1 MAAVVNYSPPW
12 WVNLFHRLPHFN
24 LQFQLTSSDFRPED
38 SEYQKS
44 VLLLGAVVLVCLAL
58 DLLFLLFY
66 SFWLCCRRR
75 KNQDSP
81 NADCCC
87 TAWCVIIATLVCS
100 AGIAVGFYGN
110 GETCDGMTRLTYSLR
125 HANQTVAGIDKLV
138 SESTSSLNETLQ
150 EGLVQLETVYSKHTD
165 YLSIVKKL
173 QGQLDELINL
183 MVEVPFWSSTDLF
196 LDHLASLTEQYDWY
210 RWLGYL
216 GLLLFD
222 VIICLLVLVGLIRN
236 SRSILISVC
245 LLGVLTL
252 VISWASLG
260 LEFSVAV
267 VMFGKLRS
275 KIMNIVIGI
284 HMYLLLSMFV
294 ICVLDILQYYLKCS
308 MGQTN
313 PFQQVHNYSFF
324 KLSGSHKALVEMQD
338 DVSELLRSAIREFP
352 KTKSN
357 LEEMQAVLNSTE
369 VSLHH
374 LTALVDCRSLHM
386 DYVQALTGLC
396 YDGVEGL
403 IYLVL
408 FSFVT
413 ALMFSSIVCSVPHTW
428 QSKRSEEEDGDDTSA
443 TLGPRAPHDN
453 LYRVHMPSLYSCG
466 SSTYGSEASLPAAAH
481 TVSNAPVTE
490 YMSQNANF
498 QTPRCEN
505 TPLIGRESP
514 PPSVSAQAHL
524 HKHTCLMLL

>member
-38 SEYQKS
+38 SEYQKA
-44 VLLLGAVVLVCLAL
+44 VLLLGAVALVCLAL

-110 GETCDGMTRLTYSLR
+110 GETCDGVTRLTYSLR
-125 HANQTVAGIDKLV
+125 HANQTVAGVDKLV
-138 SESTSSLNETLQ
+138 SESTSSLNETVQ
-150 EGLVQLETVYSKHTD
+150 EGLIQLETVYSKQTD
-165 YLSIVKKL
+165 YLSIVHKL
-173 QGQLDELINL
+173 KGQLDELIKL
-183 MVEVPFWSSTDLF
+183 IVEVPFWNNTELS
-196 LDHLASLTEQYDWY
+196 LDRLASVTEQYDWY

-222 VIICLLVLVGLIRN
+222 VLICLLVLVGLIRN
-236 SRSILISVC
+236 SRSILIGVC

-267 VMFGKLRS
+267 TASDFCFAPDSYITKVTHEKAVM
-275 KIMNIVIGI
+275 NQ
-284 HMYLLLSMFV
+284 
-294 ICVLDILQYYLKCS
+294 DILQYYLKCS

-313 PFQQVHNYSFF
+313 PFQQ

-338 DVSELLRSAIREFP
+338 DVSELLRSAMKEYP

-357 LEEMQAVLNSTE
+357 LEEMQAVLNATE
-369 VSLHH
+369 ISLHH

-428 QSKRSEEEDGDDTSA
+428 QGK
-443 TLGPRAPHDN
+443 
-453 LYRVHMPSLYSCG
+453 
-466 SSTYGSEASLPAAAH
+466 STP
-481 TVSNAPVTE
+481 
-490 YMSQNANF
+490 
-498 QTPRCEN
+498 
-505 TPLIGRESP
+505 
-514 PPSVSAQAHL
+514 QA
-524 HKHTCLMLL
+524 